1 MGAGDRGMI
10 DKTVELVLRDT
21 FEYESDPVIFCHFK
35 IDRFGLTISSNY
47 QSSPQSFQ
55 NTLYVRFEDMQH
67 FYDILGCL
75 LSEYEKDSARLGID
89 AKEIE
94 G

>member
-47 QSSPQSFQ
+47 QSSPCS
-55 NTLYVRFEDMQH
+55 L
-67 FYDILGCL
+67 
-75 LSEYEKDSARLGID
+75 
-89 AKEIE
+89 
-94 G
+94 